1 MIKMSRAFKPGTVF
15 QIPQDGMRGVKVEYV
30 AVSDPFPHPDLPNVQ
45 IWAVPT
51 RREGYALDQPQA
63 ELVDIG
69 SAKFPTL
76 WGLFVEAMI
85 VVVVGAVVLFVIFS
99 VAYLIAA
106 SWLQ

>member
-15 QIPQDGMRGVKVEYV
+15 QIPQDGLRGVRVEYV
-30 AVSDPFPHPDLPNVQ
+30 AVSNPFPHPDLPGFQ

-51 RREGYALDQPQA
+51 KREGYATDQPQA

-85 VVVVGAVVLFVIFS
+85 VVAVGAVVLSLLFS
-99 VAYLIAA
+99 LAYLIAT